1 MTSTLTYPSALD
13 ELHRRS
19 SPGGLTCSP
28 SGYVLASPAALP
40 AAEPSPLARL
50 GLAVGRRNPAD
61 TMQDDLFADGLLNLH
76 RDLLLG
82 VIDQA
87 MRHLEARTS
96 GGSTLL
102 SMQLVQGQL
111 ADIALQL
118 NADAAVSATGRA
130 ADPAARWRSCQR
142 LVAAGRSLLRL
153 FGASGFLADGPAR
166 DLHLAE
172 IAGNVYLHPEG
183 NDHD

>member
-1 MTSTLTYPSALD
+1 MSCAAPRP
-13 ELHRRS
+13 RRPAS
-19 SPGGLTCSP
+19 RSPACSPGLP
-28 SGYVLASPAALP
+28 PAALP
-40 AAEPSPLARL
+40 AAEPSPLERL
-50 GLAVGRRNPAD
+50 GLAVGRRNPTD
-61 TMQDDLFADGLLNLH
+61 TLPDDLFADGLLTLH

-118 NADAAVSATGRA
+118 N
-130 ADPAARWRSCQR
+130 
-142 LVAAGRSLLRL
+142 
-153 FGASGFLADGPAR
+153 
-166 DLHLAE
+166 
-172 IAGNVYLHPEG
+172 
-183 NDHD
+183 